1 MTKTTG
7 DSDDDD
13 EGDEEQ
19 VQVMMTED
27 SGQCSADRTMTDGEC
42 DNISCE
48 FVHFSDWFQRGI
60 WGDSDRL

>member
-7 DSDDDD
+7 DGDDDD

-27 SGQCSADRTMTDGEC
+27 SGKCSEDTDDEEGGEC
-42 DNISCE
+42 DITPPS
-48 FVHFSDWFQRGI
+48 R
-60 WGDSDRL
+60 